1 MKTVLITGGSEGI
14 GRKLA
19 EHYASDG
26 FHILLASRNIEKLE
40 RAKAELEA
48 AHPCRVTVYQ
58 ADLALADSALRLYEA
73 VGADGIRPDEVV
85 CNAGIGFAGPFWERP
100 LADDDRLVAL
110 NITALMDLCKLFGR
124 DMIARDSGRL
134 ILVSSSG
141 AFQPGP
147 GIAAYYASKAFVN
160 SYGRAMAYE
169 LRHTNVRV
177 SVYCPG
183 PVRTAF
189 YERSGGVMPP
199 FSMSAE
205 EAAAYLYRH
214 REDRQTLL
222 IPGLAGKA
230 AMFLPSSVRMRMIV
244 VIKEMMKQ
252 QNKRH
257 GK

>member
-26 FHILLASRNIEKLE
+26 YHILLAARNTEKLE
-40 RAKAELEA
+40 RAKAELEGA
-48 AHPCRVTVYQ
+48 YPCRVTVCP
-58 ADLALADSALRLYEA
+58 ADLALPDSALRLYEMINRE
-73 VGADGIRPDEVV
+73 GIVPDEVV
-85 CNAGIGFAGPFWERP
+85 CNAGIGFAGPFWERS
-100 LADDDRLVAL
+100 LSDDDRLVAL
-110 NITALMDLCKLFGR
+110 NITAVMDMCKLFGR
-124 DMIARDSGRL
+124 DMIARDSGRI

-147 GIAAYYASKAFVN
+147 YIAAYYASKAFVN

-205 EAAAYLYRH
+205 EAADYLYRH

-222 IPGLAGKA
+222 IPGFMGKA
-230 AMFLPSSVRMRMIV
+230 AMFLPSSVRMRMITA
-244 VIKEMMKQ
+244 IKDMMK
-252 QNKRH
+252 KKSR
-257 GK
+257 